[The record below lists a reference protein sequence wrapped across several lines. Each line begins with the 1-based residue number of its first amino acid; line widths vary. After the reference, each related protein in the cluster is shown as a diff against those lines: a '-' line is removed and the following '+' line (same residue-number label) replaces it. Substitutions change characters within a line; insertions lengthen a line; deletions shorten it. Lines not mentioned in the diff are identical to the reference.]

1 MYYFLQKTEERAHF
15 TSKMEHNKYNKLRM
29 EIKYKVVQL
38 EQMEVTNTAGT
49 YFLAKLVKQYRG

>member
-1 MYYFLQKTEERAHF
+1 
-15 TSKMEHNKYNKLRM
+15 M

-38 EQMEVTNTAGT
+38 EQMEVTNTAST

>member
-1 MYYFLQKTEERAHF
+1 
-15 TSKMEHNKYNKLRM
+15 M
-29 EIKYKVVQL
+29 EIKYKVQM